1 MSFTATRH
9 AQIVVSSPQQLQPP
23 FIDQQSLSFTRQRQG
38 GLMDAL
44 EDAGA
49 SDQDD
54 VQYVGEQNSK
64 SSKKGGRPRDS
75 VREHFTDTGA
85 KDSIKK
91 RAPCKCNY
99 CSQQFTAST
108 AEVATLRDHILHKC
122 KHAPAAARQQLLQQ
136 QAQKIDPAAAS
147 ASAPCCWGQQVPQQQ
162 QFRQQLCAAGDRAV
176 LCWQQR
182 ERCAARVDRPC
193 PATPDEEHRVQQPAL
208 QLLHQQQQ

>member
-1 MSFTATRH
+1 
-9 AQIVVSSPQQLQPP
+9 
-23 FIDQQSLSFTRQRQG
+23 
-38 GLMDAL
+38 MDAL
-44 EDAGA
+44 EDGA

-147 ASAPCCWGQQVPQQQ
+147 ASAA
-162 QFRQQLCAAGDRAV
+162 LLAAGGSKRRRSSSGGSSSV
-176 LCWQQR
+176 
-182 ERCAARVDRPC
+182 
-193 PATPDEEHRVQQPAL
+193 
-208 QLLHQQQQ
+208 QLLDRRSEGCLRRVGLRRTGGPGWKGRKCPNLGLGWKLRVLLMLVQ

>member
-1 MSFTATRH
+1 
-9 AQIVVSSPQQLQPP
+9 
-23 FIDQQSLSFTRQRQG
+23 
-38 GLMDAL
+38 MDAL

-64 SSKKGGRPRDS
+64 SSKKGGRPRDRS
-75 VREHFTDTGA
+75 REHFTDTGA

-108 AEVATLRDHILHKC
+108 AEVAALRDHILHKC
-122 KHAPAAARQQLLQQ
+122 KHAPAAARQQLLHQ

-147 ASAPCCWGQQVPQQQ
+147 ASAA
-162 QFRQQLCAAGDRAV
+162 LLAAGGSKRRRSSSGGSSSVQLGIGQFCAGSRENALLPGSIARAQQHLTRSIVCNNLPFRVRATGV
-176 LCWQQR
+176 LPEPASVRCPCMSQQ
-182 ERCAARVDRPC
+182 A
-193 PATPDEEHRVQQPAL
+193 
-208 QLLHQQQQ
+208 

>member
-1 MSFTATRH
+1 
-9 AQIVVSSPQQLQPP
+9 
-23 FIDQQSLSFTRQRQG
+23 
-38 GLMDAL
+38 MDAL

-193 PATPDEEHRVQQPAL
+193 PATPDSTTSSCFSRFCCTSSSSSSE
-208 QLLHQQQQ
+208 LLMFGVCWLVAGLLPPVWISLAWLG